1 MQDTIKENVNVLV
14 VMLIAGVILAV
25 GLAFSFNTSRDLVS
39 RNVTVTLDAP
49 TTAGS
54 QAFTLDPPSFY
65 RSFEKDDTVR
75 KNSRGFSCVGAAV
88 TGADVASSKQASCPT
103 SSSDTTFSDDGTTIT
118 FTVPEKK
125 TDNAAKLGPAS
136 GYTAPTITYRA
147 MKGGAFDGLLA
158 NLPFFITLGAVIA
171 LFGVGAFQQG
181 SGTLVDRI
189 LAGFLILVV
198 GGTLL
203 LILQGFI
210 TGVENKYNGTALG
223 GVSSVVGLLSLAV
236 AISLVMGGISVAAG
250 GESSLGQRIF
260 NKGKKHYAKR
270 RGRRGRRGRGMMYG
284 M

>member
-1 MQDTIKENVNVLV
+1 MQENIKENVNVLV

-39 RNVTVTLDAP
+39 RNVTVDL
-49 TTAGS
+49 TAGTTT
-54 QAFTLDPPSFY
+54 TLDPPSFY
-65 RSFEKDDTVR
+65 RSYEKNDAVVKNTRGGTVGGTNT
-75 KNSRGFSCVGAAV
+75 NSAKV
-88 TGADVASSKQASCPT
+88 D
-103 SSSDTTFSDDGTTIT
+103 TFSDDGTTVT
-118 FTVPEKK
+118 
-125 TDNAAKLGPAS
+125 L
-136 GYTAPTITYRA
+136 TAPAVSGSKLTYRA